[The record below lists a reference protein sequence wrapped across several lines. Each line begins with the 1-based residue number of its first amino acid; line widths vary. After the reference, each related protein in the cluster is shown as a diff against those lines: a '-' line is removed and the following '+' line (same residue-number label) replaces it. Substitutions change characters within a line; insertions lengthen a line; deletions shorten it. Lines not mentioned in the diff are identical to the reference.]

1 MPAVSA
7 LGRRAL
13 FTTRGIGRL
22 LLGFALSLAAAGAVA
37 EPVSLYQQRQAYRDA
52 LDALTTGR
60 QGEFE
65 RARASLSDYVLAPYL
80 DYYAVRTRLATV
92 SDAEMQAFRQAHADL
107 PAADVLHYRWLRHL
121 GSRREWQR
129 LLDNFRPTSDAEL
142 NCYRLRALLAAGRR
156 EEALAGV
163 PELWTVGRSQPKAC
177 DPLFETWIDAGE
189 LTEGRVWE
197 RLQLALEHGERR
209 LARYLLRFFDGPLG
223 GWAEALYAVH
233 LDPARVARPGAS
245 PDDGRYARVII
256 AHGLKRLAPRD
267 PAAALAAWQRL
278 QDSHAFPD
286 DEAREIGEA
295 LVLAAARSGEFP
307 RPRPASFS
315 PGFAEGMA
323 EAALEAENWP
333 ELLHWVEQLPADS
346 RQSLRWQYWL
356 ARALGRTHLGS
367 ERARL
372 TYESLARE
380 RNYYGFLAA
389 ENLGRPIRLNGA
401 AGGRDP
407 AVLARLNAH
416 PALRRA
422 LELYAVGDLI
432 NARRE
437 WYALLPTLDAREHY
451 QAALLAR
458 DAGWVAQSIH
468 IANQG
473 ELRDSLDLRFPVA
486 YADVFQRVAHVTTVP
501 KPFLLAVARQESA
514 FDPRARS
521 PVNARGLM
529 QLMPPTAS
537 DVASRIGIGTPSTT
551 DLYDPGVNV
560 ELGGHH
566 LADLLSRY
574 GNRRPLA
581 AAAYNAGQGRVD
593 RWIRERQGQSMD
605 VWIETIPFGE
615 TRNYVKNV
623 LAFTQVYGQLLDQP
637 VPMLDVH
644 EAVVRP

>member
-7 LGRRAL
+7 LRRRVPAL
-13 FTTRGIGRL
+13 PGRL
-22 LLGFALSLAAAGAVA
+22 GALLLALALTAADAAAG
-37 EPVSLYQQRQAYRDA
+37 PVDLYEQRQAYREA
-52 LDALTTGR
+52 LDALTAGR
-60 QGEFE
+60 RADFQ
-65 RARASLSDYVLAPYL
+65 RARAALSDYVLAPYL
-80 DYYAVRTRLATV
+80 DYYAVRTRLATL
-92 SDAEMQAFRQAHADL
+92 SDADMQAFQQAHGDL
-107 PAADVLHYRWLRHL
+107 PAADILHYRWLKHL

-129 LLDNFRPTSDAEL
+129 LLDNFRPTGDAEL
-142 NCYRLRALLAAGRR
+142 NCYRLRAMLAGGRR
-156 EEALAGV
+156 DEAFAEV
-163 PELWTVGRSQPKAC
+163 PALWTVGHSQPKAC
-177 DPLFETWIDAGE
+177 DPLFEAWIDAGG
-189 LTEGRVWE
+189 LTEGRAWE
-197 RLQLALEHGERR
+197 RLQLALADGERR
-209 LARYLLRFFDGPLG
+209 LARYLLRFFDGPLKR
-223 GWAEALYAVH
+223 WADALYAVH
-233 LDPARVARPGAS
+233 VDPAQAARPGAF
-245 PDDGRYARVII
+245 PEDGPQARVVI
-256 AHGLKRLAPRD
+256 AHGLQRLAPRD
-267 PAAALAAWQRL
+267 PAAALAAWRRL
-278 QDSHAFPD
+278 QDTHAFPD
-286 DEAREIGEA
+286 DQTRAVGEA
-295 LVLAAARSGEFP
+295 LLLAAARSGEFP
-307 RPRPASFS
+307 RPRPADVS
-315 PGFAEGMA
+315 PAFAEGMA
-323 EAALEAENWP
+323 QAALEAENWP

-356 ARALGRTHLGS
+356 ARALDRTQLGS

-372 TYESLARE
+372 TYENLAAE

-401 AGGRDP
+401 PGGQDP
-407 AVLARLNAH
+407 AVLARLSAR
-416 PALRRA
+416 PDLRRA

-437 WYALLPTLDAREHY
+437 WYALLPKLDAREHY
-451 QAALLAR
+451 HAALLAR

-486 YADVFQRVAHVTTVP
+486 YADLFQQVSHATTVP

-529 QLMPPTAS
+529 QLMHPTAS
-537 DVASRIGIGTPSTT
+537 HVASRIGIGTPTTT

-560 ELGGHH
+560 SLGGHH
-566 LADLLSRY
+566 LAGLLSRY

-581 AAAYNAGQGRVD
+581 AAAYNAGEGRVD
-593 RWIRERQGQSMD
+593 RWIRARQGQSMD

-637 VPMLDVH
+637 VPMLDAH
-644 EAVVRP
+644 ESVVRP